1 MHIKSLF
8 SPKPNDLPTVDLT
21 TSSEPTVSENFVY
34 RPTCELC
41 GSENKKIL
49 LSKQFTDPAVW
60 DFVEH
65 CYKGRINKDQLK
77 GSNYEISKCL
87 KCGFIWQAYIANNE
101 FMKNIFYNVKSSSG
115 NSLNKK
121 KCAGISLFSKYARQA
136 ESIALLLSKKPF
148 EIDVLD
154 FGMGWGYWSLM
165 AKAFGYN
172 VSGFEI
178 SEERIEFA
186 RNRGISVINKFDD
199 LRSQNF
205 DFIYSNQV
213 FEHISN
219 PLQTL
224 KSLVSSL
231 KSKGII
237 YISVPDGKGIEQQLA
252 SPKWKASR
260 NAIHPLEHINC
271 FTYHSLVQLGELAG
285 LVLIKQPLSISLNY
299 LSLKSYIRGFLG
311 NRYTPY
317 PVISLFFKKC
327 K

>member
-1 MHIKSLF
+1 MSTQLPF
-8 SPKPNDLPTVDLT
+8 SPAPNSLQTIDIA
-21 TSSEPTVSENFVY
+21 TSSEPAVSTNFVY

-41 GSENKKIL
+41 SSEKKTIL
-49 LSKQFTDPAVW
+49 FSKQFTDPAVW
-60 DFVEH
+60 DFVEQ
-65 CYKGRINKDQLK
+65 CYQGRINKEDLK

-87 KCGFIWQAYIANNE
+87 KCGFIWQAYVANDE
-101 FMKNIFYNVKSSSG
+101 GMKKLFYNIKSPSE

-121 KCAGISLFSKYARQA
+121 RCADISLFSKYAKQA

-154 FGMGWGYWSLM
+154 FGMGWGYWCLM

-186 RNRGISVINKFDD
+186 RKRGIDVINKFDD
-199 LRSQNF
+199 LRNKNF

-219 PLQTL
+219 PLQAL

-237 YISVPDGKGIEQQLA
+237 YISVPNGKGIEQQLA
-252 SPKWKASR
+252 NPEWKASR

-271 FTYHSLVQLGELAG
+271 FTHESLVHLGELAG

-299 LSLKSYIRGFLG
+299 LSLKSYIRGLLG
-311 NRYTPY
+311 KRYKPY
-317 PVISLFFKKC
+317 PVISLFFQKL
-327 K
+327 